1 MTKVTRSPAAL
12 VYGRVAGVYDSYT
25 APMEALGS
33 RTARR
38 RLFGRSRGRV
48 LEIGI
53 GTGLNL
59 ASYPAEVELTG
70 IDTSPRM
77 LDRARRRAAQ
87 MGDSREPVGGRH
99 RSAADPERQLRH
111 SHRLLRL
118 LLLTEFVDVPDAMNY
133 QPLLAVP
140 NSV

>member
-1 MTKVTRSPAAL
+1 MTKVTRRPAAL
-12 VYGRVAGVYDSYT
+12 VYDRVAGVYDSYT

-48 LEIGI
+48 LELGI

-70 IDTSPRM
+70 IDISPRM
-77 LDRARRRAAQ
+77 RDRARRRAAQ
-87 MGDSREPVGGRH
+87 MGIPANLRVADIEALPFPDDSFDTVTA
-99 RSAADPERQLRH
+99 SCVF
-111 SHRLLRL
+111 S
-118 LLLTEFVDVPDAMNY
+118 
-133 QPLLAVP
+133 
-140 NSV
+140 